1 MNVAKR
7 VAPSRHSRNN
17 DGARSA
23 SLAATPLIPEQFKE
37 SFHLLD
43 KDQDGQISHAD
54 LQAMFTSLG
63 QSKSNKEIEAML
75 AEIPKPLN
83 FAAYFTAM
91 SSLLA
96 DTSSR
101 DDLMGAL
108 MTFDEDDSG
117 KISVKELK
125 ESLTSGRN
133 ALSEAEVDS
142 ITAQYS
148 RNGKFNYHAFVESLA
163 GA

>member
-1 MNVAKR
+1 MEKR
-7 VAPSRHSRNN
+7 LPPKTSGHPRNQT
-17 DGARSA
+17 GTRSA
-23 SLAATPLIPEQFKE
+23 SLASTPLIPEQFKE

-43 KDQDGQISHAD
+43 KDQDGNISHAD
-54 LQAMFTSLG
+54 LAAMFTSLG
-63 QSKSNKEIEAML
+63 QSKSSKDIDAML
-75 AEIPKPLN
+75 SELPKPLN

-101 DDLMGAL
+101 DELMKAL
-108 MTFDEDDSG
+108 MTFDEEDTG
-117 KISVKELK
+117 KIDLAELK
-125 ESLTSGRN
+125 DSLTSGRDG
-133 ALSEAEVDS
+133 LSAAEIDS
-142 ITAQYS
+142 ITASYS